1 MNFSSEE
8 FAVKSRKGNFSFLAT
23 EFGNGIAFGRHPF
36 GGANGWQ
43 EINIFVYVW
52 IPACAGMTVGRSFDK
67 LRMTEG
73 EGFCAR

>member
-23 EFGNGIAFGRHPF
+23 EFVIGPAFGRHPF

-43 EINIFVYVW
+43 EKF
-52 IPACAGMTVGRSFDK
+52 
-67 LRMTEG
+67 
-73 EGFCAR
+73 